1 MSWGAW
7 GLGGVEREDTVQVC
21 VGAQALHTHS
31 VCPPACPPRRIVCTI
46 EAAEVPFTGGVEV
59 DVNGKLGRSP
69 PDVLFTYQV
78 GSWQVGTGVGEA
90 WAPPDSAC
98 GTGEARTGWRGCVPA
113 QP

>member
-1 MSWGAW
+1 M
-7 GLGGVEREDTVQVC
+7 EREDTVQVC

-31 VCPPACPPRRIVCTI
+31 MCPPACHPCRIVCTI

-59 DVNGKLGRSP
+59 DVNGKLGHSP

-78 GSWQVGTGVGEA
+78 STWQVSTDVGEV
-90 WAPPDSAC
+90 WGPPDSAC
-98 GTGEARTGWRGCVPA
+98 GPGEARTGRRGCVPT